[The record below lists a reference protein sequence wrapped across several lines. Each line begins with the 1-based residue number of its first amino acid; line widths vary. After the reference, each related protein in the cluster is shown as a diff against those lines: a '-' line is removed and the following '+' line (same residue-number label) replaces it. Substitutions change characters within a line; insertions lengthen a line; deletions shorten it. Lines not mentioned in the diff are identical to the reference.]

1 MTSRR
6 EGVRFMSVSQ
16 PHAGDFLNAVPSR
29 ACFRV
34 ETWAMRIAVQRRFG
48 LPVDAAL
55 AANVGRNHRGQVLD
69 AMGDTAQNVARFGH
83 TFRHK
88 QLLERLV
95 RCLRD
100 AWGAIVEME
109 PSSHLPYSNNYKPD
123 VVIKGQGRGGARY
136 VGDLKLVDPLSS
148 DPARVGLRGAL
159 VGFGNT
165 EPPMRAKVLGLKQ
178 RGHKDDGNFRPS
190 DGGGYVAPQTADY
203 SHAIAQKCDVQVLL
217 FETFGGMSAPVRELM
232 GRAADAVHNKLSRAQ
247 YLDEVSW
254 STRCWTALQY
264 QRLSVALHTACAFEI
279 AYEIGDRSAGL
290 GDVVAGAC

>member
-1 MTSRR
+1 M
-6 EGVRFMSVSQ
+6 
-16 PHAGDFLNAVPSR
+16 
-29 ACFRV
+29 
-34 ETWAMRIAVQRRFG
+34 
-48 LPVDAAL
+48 
-55 AANVGRNHRGQVLD
+55 
-69 AMGDTAQNVARFGH
+69 
-83 TFRHK
+83 
-88 QLLERLV
+88 
-95 RCLRD
+95 
-100 AWGAIVEME
+100 
-109 PSSHLPYSNNYKPD
+109 
-123 VVIKGQGRGGARY
+123 VIKAQGRGGARY

-279 AYEIGDRSAGL
+279 AYEIGDRGAGL
-290 GDVVAGAC
+290 GDIVADAC